1 MSRRTELLTAALSL
15 GLTILLCLG
24 LYQWDN
30 KYSRPIGGLL
40 SLSAGEP
47 KTTPLRY
54 LVREWEYWPGRLLP
68 PEAASRER
76 GCRSTGETSDLE
88 AGRGHGCGTY
98 RLTLLLPEIFS
109 AYRLF
114 ISGRQVLQLGVPETE
129 GYRPALGARMVTF
142 SASGPTEVLLAV
154 SDYSG
159 VYSGLTYSPAFG
171 TARAVLAAREARL
184 LIHGAPALLFLLCG
198 TLAVCFGLRNR
209 GLQGLPILLAC
220 LCCTAPCPSPSRWNG
235 PGGTSHDL
243 RHHMRALRI
252 MAGQGQMEQLLSY
265 LENCESH
272 MREHEVTTF
281 SGHVAADA
289 ALCYYADA
297 VRLLGGIFDARLPLP
312 PDLAFPDDELC
323 ILRTV
328 RSCPQSEAV
337 DSLCLFLRNGPPP
350 RALFSFFPKTLISG

>member
-40 SLSAGEP
+40 FLSAGEP
-47 KTTPLRY
+47 KTTPLRC
-54 LVREWEYWPGRLLP
+54 LVREREYWPGRLLP

-76 GCRSTGETSDLE
+76 GCRSIGETSDLE

-159 VYSGLTYSPAFG
+159 VYSGLTYPPAFG

-184 LIHGAPALLFLLCG
+184 LIHGAPALLFLPCG

-209 GLQGLPILLAC
+209 GLQGLLILLAC

-235 PGGTSHDL
+235 PGGPPMTC
-243 RHHMRALRI
+243 A
-252 MAGQGQMEQLLSY
+252 
-265 LENCESH
+265 
-272 MREHEVTTF
+272 TTCAPCG
-281 SGHVAADA
+281 SWPGR
-289 ALCYYADA
+289 
-297 VRLLGGIFDARLPLP
+297 VRWSS
-312 PDLAFPDDELC
+312 
-323 ILRTV
+323 
-328 RSCPQSEAV
+328 SCPIWKTT
-337 DSLCLFLRNGPPP
+337 SLTCGSMR
-350 RALFSFFPKTLISG
+350 

>member
-40 SLSAGEP
+40 FLSAGEP

-54 LVREWEYWPGRLLP
+54 LVREREYWPGRLLP

-76 GCRSTGETSDLE
+76 GYRSIGETSDLE

-159 VYSGLTYSPAFG
+159 VYSGLTYPPAFG

-184 LIHGAPALLFLLCG
+184 LIHGAPALLFLPCG

-209 GLQGLPILLAC
+209 GLQGLLILLAC
-220 LCCTAPCPSPSRWNG
+220 LCCTAPCPSTSLYWAAGSERSASYSRCW
-235 PGGTSHDL
+235 P
-243 RHHMRALRI
+243 
-252 MAGQGQMEQLLSY
+252 
-265 LENCESH
+265 
-272 MREHEVTTF
+272 
-281 SGHVAADA
+281 
-289 ALCYYADA
+289 
-297 VRLLGGIFDARLPLP
+297 
-312 PDLAFPDDELC
+312 
-323 ILRTV
+323 
-328 RSCPQSEAV
+328 
-337 DSLCLFLRNGPPP
+337 
-350 RALFSFFPKTLISG
+350 

>member
-220 LCCTAPCPSPSRWNG
+220 LCSALRPAPLRADGTG
-235 PGGTSHDL
+235 PGGLPMTC
-243 RHHMRALRI
+243 A
-252 MAGQGQMEQLLSY
+252 
-265 LENCESH
+265 
-272 MREHEVTTF
+272 TTCAPCG
-281 SGHVAADA
+281 SWPGR
-289 ALCYYADA
+289 
-297 VRLLGGIFDARLPLP
+297 VRWNS
-312 PDLAFPDDELC
+312 
-323 ILRTV
+323 
-328 RSCPQSEAV
+328 SCPIWKTA
-337 DSLCLFLRNGPPP
+337 SLTCGSMR
-350 RALFSFFPKTLISG
+350 